1 MSADRDHHNGTLTMN
16 PVHMM
21 LSRRRLLALLGVA
34 TLGLGLPA
42 NAQTLPEVVVHRD
55 PSCGCC
61 GAWAEHLRRA
71 GFPVKIVETGNINA
85 IKQRLGVPADLMS
98 CHTAEVAGYV
108 AEGHVPAGAI
118 RRLLAER
125 PQAAGLAVPGM
136 PIGSPGM
143 EGGAPETYEVVLFGQ
158 QGRRVFARYLGDR
171 EL

>member
-1 MSADRDHHNGTLTMN
+1 MKPIYM
-16 PVHMM
+16 P
-21 LSRRRLLALLGVA
+21 LSRRRLLALVVGVA
-34 TLGLGLPA
+34 ALGIGLPA
-42 NAQTLPEVVVHRD
+42 SADALPEVVVHRD

-61 GAWAEHLRRA
+61 GAWVEHLRRA
-71 GFPVKIVETGNINA
+71 GFPVKVVETDSLNA
-85 IKQRLGVPADLMS
+85 IKQRLGVPADLFS
-98 CHTAEVAGYV
+98 CHTAETTGYV
-108 AEGHVPAGAI
+108 IEGHVPAGAI

-158 QGRRVFARYLGDR
+158 HGRRIFARYLGDR